1 MNFISE
7 KLLNYC
13 ISHSSKESEILKELN
28 RQTHIRTL
36 NPRMIC
42 GTHQGRLL
50 SMISKIIRPKRILE
64 IGTFTGYS
72 TLCLAEGLEKNGR
85 IDTIDNNFELKKIQS
100 YFFNL
105 SKLQNQINQFT
116 CDAIKILPKLKDK
129 YDLIFLD
136 ADKKNYLNYLNLIIP
151 LLKKKGVL
159 VADNVLW
166 SGKVLKKKKN
176 KDIETEVLKKFNQ
189 QLSNHKNLET
199 VLLPIRDGISL
210 SIKF

>member
-1 MNFISE
+1 MNFIGE

-13 ISHSSKESEILKELN
+13 INHSSKESEILKELN

-42 GTHQGRLL
+42 GKHQGRFL
-50 SMISKIIRPKRILE
+50 SMISKIIRPKKILE

-72 TLCLAEGLEKNGR
+72 TLCLAEGLEKGGR
-85 IDTIDNNFELKKIQS
+85 IDTIDNNFELKKIQN

-116 CDAIKILPKLKDK
+116 CEAIEILPKLKDK

-136 ADKKNYLNYLNLIIP
+136 ADKKNYLKYLNLIIP
-151 LLKKKGVL
+151 LLRKKGVL
-159 VADNVLW
+159 VSDNVLW
-166 SGKVLKKKKN
+166 SGKVINANDN
-176 KDIETEVLKKFNQ
+176 KDLETKVLKEFNH

-210 SIKF
+210 SMKT

>member
-1 MNFISE
+1 MNFIGE
-7 KLLNYC
+7 ELLNYC
-13 ISHSSKESEILKELN
+13 ITHSSKESEILKELN

-42 GTHQGRLL
+42 GKHQGRFL
-50 SMISKIIRPKRILE
+50 SMISKIIRPKKILE

-72 TLCLAEGLEKNGR
+72 TLCLAEGLEKDGR
-85 IDTIDNNFELKKIQS
+85 IDTIDNNFELKKIQN

-105 SKLQNQINQFT
+105 AKLQNQINQFT
-116 CDAIKILPKLKDK
+116 CDATKIIPKLKGE

-136 ADKKNYLNYLNLIIP
+136 ADKKNYLNYLDLLVP
-151 LLKKKGVL
+151 LLRKKGLL
-159 VADNVLW
+159 VSDNVLW
-166 SGKVLKKKKN
+166 SGKVINTNDN
-176 KDIETEVLKKFNQ
+176 KDLETEVLKKFNQ

-210 SIKF
+210 SVKI

>member
-1 MNFISE
+1 MNFIGE
-7 KLLNYC
+7 ELLNYC
-13 ISHSSKESEILKELN
+13 ITHSSKESEILKELN

-42 GTHQGRLL
+42 GKHQGRFL
-50 SMISKIIRPKRILE
+50 SMISKIIKPKKILE

-72 TLCLAEGLEKNGR
+72 TLCLAEGLDKGGR
-85 IDTIDNNFELKKIQS
+85 IDTIDNNYELKKIQN

-116 CDAIKILPKLKDK
+116 CDAIKIIPKLKDK

-136 ADKKNYLNYLNLIIP
+136 ADKKNYLNYLDLLIPI
-151 LLKKKGVL
+151 LRKKGLL
-159 VADNVLW
+159 VSDNVLW
-166 SGKVLKKKKN
+166 SGKVIKTNDN
-176 KDIETEVLKKFNQ
+176 KDLETEVLKKFNQ

-210 SIKF
+210 SVKI

>member
-13 ISHSSKESEILKELN
+13 ISHSNKESEILKELN

-42 GTHQGRLL
+42 GKHQGRFL

-136 ADKKNYLNYLNLIIP
+136 ADKKNYLNYLNLITP
-151 LLKKKGVL
+151 LLKKKAVL
-159 VADNVLW
+159 ISDNVLW
-166 SGKVLKKKKN
+166 SGKVLKNN
-176 KDIETEVLKKFNQ
+176 KDVETEILKKFNQ
-189 QLSNHKNLET
+189 RLSNNKNLET

>member
-1 MNFISE
+1 MNFICE

-13 ISHSSKESEILKELN
+13 ITNSSRESEILRELN

-42 GTHQGRLL
+42 GKHQGRFL
-50 SMISKIIRPKRILE
+50 SMISKIIKPKKILE

-72 TLCLAEGLEKNGR
+72 TLCLAEGLEKEGE
-85 IDTIDNNFELKKIQS
+85 IDTIDNNYELKKIQN

-105 SKLQNQINQFT
+105 SKLQDKINQFT
-116 CDAIKILPKLKDK
+116 CDAIEILPKLKDK

-136 ADKKNYLNYLNLIIP
+136 ADKKNYLNYLNLIVP
-151 LLKKKGVL
+151 LLSKKGVL
-159 VADNVLW
+159 ISDNVLW
-166 SGKVLKKKKN
+166 SGKVISVN
-176 KDIETEVLKKFNQ
+176 ENNDSETEILKKFNHK
-189 QLSNHKNLET
+189 LSNHKNLET

-210 SIKF
+210 SMKI

>member
-50 SMISKIIRPKRILE
+50 SIISKIIRPKRILE

-116 CDAIKILPKLKDK
+116 CDAIEILPKLKDK

-136 ADKKNYLNYLNLIIP
+136 ADKKNYMNYLNLIIP
-151 LLKKKGVL
+151 LLKKRGIL
-159 VADNVLW
+159 VSDNVLW
-166 SGKVLKKKKN
+166 SGKVLNKKKN
-176 KDIETEVLKKFNQ
+176 NDIETEVLKKFNQ

>member
-42 GTHQGRLL
+42 GKHQGRFL

-116 CDAIKILPKLKDK
+116 CDAIEILPKLKDK

-151 LLKKKGVL
+151 LLKKRGVL
-159 VADNVLW
+159 VSDNVLW
-166 SGKVLKKKKN
+166 SGKVLNKKKN

-189 QLSNHKNLET
+189 QLSNHKNLQT
-199 VLLPIRDGISL
+199 VILPIRDGISV

>member
-1 MNFISE
+1 MDFISE

-13 ISHSSKESEILKELN
+13 ISHSSKESAILKELN

-42 GTHQGRLL
+42 GKHQGRFL

-85 IDTIDNNFELKKIQS
+85 IDTIDNNSELKKIQS

-105 SKLQNQINQFT
+105 SKLQNQISQFT
-116 CDAIKILPKLKDK
+116 CDATKILPKLKDK

-151 LLKKKGVL
+151 LLKKKAFL
-159 VADNVLW
+159 FQIMYCRAERF
-166 SGKVLKKKKN
+166 LKRIRMWK
-176 KDIETEVLKKFNQ
+176 LK
-189 QLSNHKNLET
+189 S
-199 VLLPIRDGISL
+199 
-210 SIKF
+210 

>member
-1 MNFISE
+1 MNFIGE

-13 ISHSSKESEILKELN
+13 INHSSKESEILKELN

-42 GTHQGRLL
+42 GKHQGRFL
-50 SMISKIIRPKRILE
+50 SMISKIIRPKKILE

-72 TLCLAEGLEKNGR
+72 TLCLAEGLEKGGR
-85 IDTIDNNFELKKIQS
+85 IDTIDNNFELKKIQN

-116 CDAIKILPKLKDK
+116 CEAIEILPKLKDK

-136 ADKKNYLNYLNLIIP
+136 ADKKNYLKYLNLIIP
-151 LLKKKGVL
+151 LLRKKGVL
-159 VADNVLW
+159 VSDNVLW
-166 SGKVLKKKKN
+166 SGKVINANDN
-176 KDIETEVLKKFNQ
+176 KDLETTVLKKFNH

-210 SIKF
+210 SIKT

>member
-1 MNFISE
+1 MNFICE

-13 ISHSSKESEILKELN
+13 ITNSSRESEILRELN

-42 GTHQGRLL
+42 GKHQGRFL
-50 SMISKIIRPKRILE
+50 SMISKIIKPKKILE

-72 TLCLAEGLEKNGR
+72 TLCLAEGLEKEGR
-85 IDTIDNNFELKKIQS
+85 IDTIDNNYELKKIQN

-105 SKLQNQINQFT
+105 SKLQDKINQFT
-116 CDAIKILPKLKDK
+116 CDAIEILPKLKDK

-136 ADKKNYLNYLNLIIP
+136 ADKKNYLNYLNLIVP
-151 LLKKKGVL
+151 LLSKKGVL
-159 VADNVLW
+159 ISDNVLW
-166 SGKVLKKKKN
+166 SGKVISVN
-176 KDIETEVLKKFNQ
+176 ENNDSETEILKKFNHK
-189 QLSNHKNLET
+189 LSNHKNLET

-210 SIKF
+210 SMKI

>member
-1 MNFISE
+1 MNFIGE
-7 KLLNYC
+7 ELLNYC
-13 ISHSSKESEILKELN
+13 ITHSSKESEILKELY

-42 GTHQGRLL
+42 GKHQGRFL
-50 SMISKIIRPKRILE
+50 SIISKIIRPKKILE

-72 TLCLAEGLEKNGR
+72 TLCLAEGLEKDGI
-85 IDTIDNNFELKKIQS
+85 IDTIDNNFELKKIQN

-116 CDAIKILPKLKDK
+116 CDATKIIPKLNGE

-136 ADKKNYLNYLNLIIP
+136 ADKKNYLNYLDLLIP
-151 LLKKKGVL
+151 LLRKKGLL
-159 VADNVLW
+159 VSDNVLW
-166 SGKVLKKKKN
+166 SGKVINANDN
-176 KDIETEVLKKFNQ
+176 KDLETEVLKKFNQ

-210 SIKF
+210 SMKI

>member
-42 GTHQGRLL
+42 GKHQGRFL
-50 SMISKIIRPKRILE
+50 SMISKMIRPKRILE

-136 ADKKNYLNYLNLIIP
+136 ADKKNYMNYLNLIIP

>member
-1 MNFISE
+1 MNFIDG

-13 ISHSSKESEILKELN
+13 INHSSKESEILKELN

-42 GTHQGRLL
+42 GKHQGRFL
-50 SMISKIIRPKRILE
+50 SIISKIIEPKKILE

-72 TLCLAEGLEKNGR
+72 TLCLAEGLEKGGR
-85 IDTIDNNFELKKIQS
+85 IDTIDNNYELKKIQN

-116 CDAIKILPKLKDK
+116 CDAIEILPKLKDK

-136 ADKKNYLNYLNLIIP
+136 ADKKNYLNYLNLIVP
-151 LLKKKGVL
+151 LLSKKGVL
-159 VADNVLW
+159 ISDNVLW
-166 SGKVLKKKKN
+166 SGKVISVNNNNDL
-176 KDIETEVLKKFNQ
+176 ETEVLKKFNKK
-189 QLSNHKNLET
+189 LSNHKNLET
-199 VLLPIRDGISL
+199 VLLPVRDGISL
-210 SIKF
+210 SMKI

>member
-1 MNFISE
+1 MNSISE
-7 KLLNYC
+7 ELLKYC
-13 ISHSSKESEILKELN
+13 ITHSSKESEILKELN

-42 GTHQGRLL
+42 GKYQGRFL
-50 SMISKIIRPKRILE
+50 SIISKIIRPKKILE

-72 TLCLAEGLEKNGR
+72 TLCLAEGLDKGGR
-85 IDTIDNNFELKKIQS
+85 IDTIDNNFELKKIQNH
-100 YFFNL
+100 FFNL
-105 SKLQNQINQFT
+105 SKLQKQINQFT
-116 CDAIKILPKLKDK
+116 CDAIKIIPKLKDK

-159 VADNVLW
+159 VSDNVLW
-166 SGKVLKKKKN
+166 SGKVLNKKKN

-189 QLSNHKNLET
+189 QLSNHKNLQT
-199 VLLPIRDGISL
+199 VILPIRDGISL

>member
-7 KLLNYC
+7 NLLNYC

-50 SMISKIIRPKRILE
+50 SIISKIIRPKRILE

-100 YFFNL
+100 SFFNL

-116 CDAIKILPKLKDK
+116 CDALEILPKLKDK

-159 VADNVLW
+159 VSDNVLW
-166 SGKVLKKKKN
+166 SGKVLNKKKN

-189 QLSNHKNLET
+189 QLSNHKNLQT
-199 VLLPIRDGISL
+199 VILPIRDGISL

>member
-1 MNFISE
+1 MDFISE

-13 ISHSSKESEILKELN
+13 ISHSSKESAILKELN

-42 GTHQGRLL
+42 GKHQGRFL

-116 CDAIKILPKLKDK
+116 CDAIEILPKLKDK

-159 VADNVLW
+159 ISDNVLW
-166 SGKVLKKKKN
+166 SGKIFNKKKN

-189 QLSNHKNLET
+189 QLSNHKNFET

>member
-1 MNFISE
+1 MNFICE

-13 ISHSSKESEILKELN
+13 ITNSSRESEILRELN

-42 GTHQGRLL
+42 GKHQGRFL
-50 SMISKIIRPKRILE
+50 SMISKIIKPKKILE

-72 TLCLAEGLEKNGR
+72 TLCLAEGLEKKGR
-85 IDTIDNNFELKKIQS
+85 IDTIDNNYELKKIQN

-105 SKLQNQINQFT
+105 SKLQDKINQFT
-116 CDAIKILPKLKDK
+116 CDAIEILPKLKDK

-136 ADKKNYLNYLNLIIP
+136 ADKKNYLNYLNLIVP
-151 LLKKKGVL
+151 LLSKKGVL
-159 VADNVLW
+159 ISDNVLW
-166 SGKVLKKKKN
+166 SGKVISVN
-176 KDIETEVLKKFNQ
+176 ENNDSETEILKKFNHK
-189 QLSNHKNLET
+189 LSNHKNLET

-210 SIKF
+210 SMKI

>member
-1 MNFISE
+1 MNFIDE

-13 ISHSSKESEILKELN
+13 INHSSKEPEILKELN

-42 GTHQGRLL
+42 GKHQGRFL
-50 SMISKIIRPKRILE
+50 SIISKIIRPKKILE

-72 TLCLAEGLEKNGR
+72 TLCLAEGLEKEGR
-85 IDTIDNNFELKKIQS
+85 IDTIDNNYELKKIQN

-105 SKLQNQINQFT
+105 SKLEDQINQFT
-116 CDAIKILPKLKDK
+116 CDAIEILPKLKDK

-136 ADKKNYLNYLNLIIP
+136 ADKKNYLNYLNLIVP
-151 LLKKKGVL
+151 LLSKKGVL
-159 VADNVLW
+159 ISDNVLW
-166 SGKVLKKKKN
+166 SGKVISVN
-176 KDIETEVLKKFNQ
+176 ENNDSETEILKKFNHK
-189 QLSNHKNLET
+189 LSNHKNLET

-210 SIKF
+210 SMKI

>member
-1 MNFISE
+1 MNFICE

-13 ISHSSKESEILKELN
+13 ITNSSRESEILRELN

-42 GTHQGRLL
+42 GKHQGRFL
-50 SMISKIIRPKRILE
+50 SMISKIIKPKKILE

-72 TLCLAEGLEKNGR
+72 TLCLAEGLEKEGE
-85 IDTIDNNFELKKIQS
+85 IDTIDNNYELKKIQN

-105 SKLQNQINQFT
+105 SKLQDKINQFT
-116 CDAIKILPKLKDK
+116 CDAMEILPKLKDK

-136 ADKKNYLNYLNLIIP
+136 ADKKNYLNYLNLIVP
-151 LLKKKGVL
+151 LLSKKGVL
-159 VADNVLW
+159 ISDNVLW
-166 SGKVLKKKKN
+166 SGKVISVN
-176 KDIETEVLKKFNQ
+176 ENNDSETEILKKFNHK
-189 QLSNHKNLET
+189 LSNHKNLET

-210 SIKF
+210 SMKI

>member
-1 MNFISE
+1 MNFICE

-13 ISHSSKESEILKELN
+13 ITNSSRESEILRELN

-42 GTHQGRLL
+42 GKHQGRFL
-50 SMISKIIRPKRILE
+50 SMISKIIKPKKILE

-72 TLCLAEGLEKNGR
+72 TLCLAEGLEKEGQ
-85 IDTIDNNFELKKIQS
+85 IDTIDNNYELKKIQN

-105 SKLQNQINQFT
+105 SKLQDKINQFT
-116 CDAIKILPKLKDK
+116 CDAIEILPKLKDK

-136 ADKKNYLNYLNLIIP
+136 ADKKNYLNYLNLIVP
-151 LLKKKGVL
+151 LLSKKGVL
-159 VADNVLW
+159 ISDNVLW
-166 SGKVLKKKKN
+166 SGKVISVN
-176 KDIETEVLKKFNQ
+176 ENNDSETEILKKFNHK
-189 QLSNHKNLET
+189 LSNHKNLET

-210 SIKF
+210 SMKI

>member
-116 CDAIKILPKLKDK
+116 CDAIEILPKLKDK

-136 ADKKNYLNYLNLIIP
+136 ADKKNYMNYLNLIIP
-151 LLKKKGVL
+151 LLKKRGIL
-159 VADNVLW
+159 VSDNVLW
-166 SGKVLKKKKN
+166 SGKVLNKKKN
-176 KDIETEVLKKFNQ
+176 NDIETEVLKKFNQ

>member
-1 MNFISE
+1 MNFICE

-13 ISHSSKESEILKELN
+13 ITNSSRESEILRELN

-42 GTHQGRLL
+42 GKHQGRFL
-50 SMISKIIRPKRILE
+50 SMISKMIRPKKILE

-72 TLCLAEGLEKNGR
+72 TLCLAEGLEKEGE
-85 IDTIDNNFELKKIQS
+85 IDTIDNNYELKKIQN

-105 SKLQNQINQFT
+105 SKLQDKINQFT
-116 CDAIKILPKLKDK
+116 CDAIEILPKLKDK

-136 ADKKNYLNYLNLIIP
+136 ADKKNYLNYLNLIVP
-151 LLKKKGVL
+151 LLSKKGVL
-159 VADNVLW
+159 ISDNVLW
-166 SGKVLKKKKN
+166 SGKVISVN
-176 KDIETEVLKKFNQ
+176 ENNDSETEILKKFNHK
-189 QLSNHKNLET
+189 LSNHKNLET

-210 SIKF
+210 SMKI

>member
-1 MNFISE
+1 MDFISK
-7 KLLNYC
+7 KLLDYC

-42 GTHQGRLL
+42 GRYQGRFL
-50 SMISKIIRPKRILE
+50 SMISKIIRPKKILE

-72 TLCLAEGLEKNGR
+72 TLCLAEGLETKGT
-85 IDTIDNNFELKKIQS
+85 IDTIDNNFELKKIQN

-105 SKLQNQINQFT
+105 SKLENQIRQFT
-116 CDAIKILPKLKDK
+116 CDAIEILPKLKDK

-136 ADKKNYLNYLNLIIP
+136 ADKKNYLNYLNFIIP
-151 LLKKKGVL
+151 LLKKKGIL
-159 VADNVLW
+159 ISDNVLW
-166 SGKVLKKKKN
+166 SGKVVKKN
-176 KDIETEVLKKFNQ
+176 ENKDLETQILKKFNQ
-189 QLSNHKNLET
+189 KLSDHKDLET

-210 SIKF
+210 SMKI